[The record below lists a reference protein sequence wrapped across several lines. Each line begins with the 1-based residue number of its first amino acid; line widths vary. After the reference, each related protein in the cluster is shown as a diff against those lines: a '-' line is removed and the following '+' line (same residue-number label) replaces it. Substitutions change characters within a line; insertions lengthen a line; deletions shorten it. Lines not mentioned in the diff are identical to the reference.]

1 VLAVAVLAVTVSA
14 MTSQAAASRRGTSTA
29 RRPNVADML
38 RRTAAACVA
47 AEQLLNRGKVVSRSA
62 VAAQVAAELPTRTVG
77 ELREELTLLVS
88 RHVSSLPLVRGDLTL
103 DRYVACGAFRADLGA
118 AFDAVSAVDGADLDG
133 AVVGVVADG
142 LDGARLLDAVVVFES
157 HRHINLVWHQAHRYA
172 PRMRREPE
180 DLFGWGWHGLK
191 VALTRY
197 DPTRNAFSTY
207 ACACIVSKIRDGVRS
222 DMPIVKKMLTLRNKV
237 SAAEADLM
245 ATLGRMPTLEEVAE
259 HLAEDVERLKLLQV
273 QLALADSS
281 SIDELTRIDT
291 DSSFTPTWLADTDD
305 APDEVVEMSERAGRV
320 RDAVGD
326 LDEFDARLVQLL
338 VVDPQPLR
346 QVCVELGVTQR
357 QLRQHRTR
365 VFALLADQLG
375 DLATV

>member
-1 VLAVAVLAVTVSA
+1 
-14 MTSQAAASRRGTSTA
+14 MTAQAAASRRGTSTA

-38 RRTAAACVA
+38 LRTAAVCVA
-47 AEQLLNRGKVVSRSA
+47 CERLLNDATVISRSA
-62 VAAQVAAELPTRTVG
+62 LAAHVARELPTRTVG
-77 ELREELTLLVS
+77 ELRDELAVLVS
-88 RHVSSLPLVRGDLTL
+88 RFVSTLDTVRSSLTL
-103 DRYVACGAFRADLGA
+103 DRYVASGGLRTDLLTAFDAPEAVDGSQLGA
-118 AFDAVSAVDGADLDG
+118 AVEAVAADALPAQE
-133 AVVGVVADG
+133 
-142 LDGARLLDAVVVFES
+142 LLDAVVVFES

-237 SAAEADLM
+237 SAAEIDLTV
-245 ATLGRMPTLEEVAE
+245 TLGRLPTLEEVAQ

-281 SIDELTRIDT
+281 SIDELTHLET
-291 DSSFTPTWLADTDD
+291 DSSFTPGWLADTDD
-305 APDEVVEMSERAGRV
+305 TPDEQAERAERTARV
-320 RDAVGD
+320 RGAVGD
-326 LDEFDARLVQLL
+326 LDTFDAQLVQLL
-338 VVDPQPLR
+338 VVEQLPLR
-346 QVCVELGVTQR
+346 AVCDELGLTQR

-365 VFALLADQLG
+365 VFAALAGELAD
-375 DLATV
+375 LAEV

>member
-1 VLAVAVLAVTVSA
+1 VVRAAVTVPT

-38 RRTAAACVA
+38 RRTAAVCVA
-47 AEQLLNRGKVVSRSA
+47 AEHLLNDGKVVSRTQI
-62 VAAQVAAELPTRTVG
+62 AAHLAELLPTRTVG
-77 ELREELTLLVS
+77 ELRDELSVGVS
-88 RHVSSLPLVRGDLTL
+88 RHVSTLPAVRASLTL
-103 DRYVACGAFRADLGA
+103 DRYVASGGLRTDLA
-118 AFDAVSAVDGADLDG
+118 SAFDAAAPVDGSDIAAAVGEVTDL
-133 AVVGVVADG
+133 G
-142 LDGARLLDAVVVFES
+142 LAASALLDAVVVFES

-172 PRMRREPE
+172 PRLRREPE
-180 DLFGWGWHGLK
+180 DLFGWGWHGLR

-237 SAAEADLM
+237 SAAEAELTV
-245 ATLGRMPTLEEVAE
+245 TLGRLPTLEEVAQ
-259 HLAEDVERLKLLQV
+259 HLTEDVERLKLLQV

-281 SIDELTRIDT
+281 SIDELTRLEADT
-291 DSSFTPTWLADTDD
+291 SFTPGWLADSGESPADL
-305 APDEVVEMSERAGRV
+305 AERAERTDRV
-320 RDAVGD
+320 RDAVAD

-338 VVDPQPLR
+338 VVEQGPLR
-346 QVCVELGVTQR
+346 QVCEELGVTQR

-365 VFALLADQLG
+365 VFAALADQLA
-375 DLATV
+375 DLAQV

>member
-1 VLAVAVLAVTVSA
+1 
-14 MTSQAAASRRGTSTA
+14 M
-29 RRPNVADML
+29 
-38 RRTAAACVA
+38 CVA
-47 AEQLLNRGKVVSRSA
+47 AEQLLNGGKVVSRTDVA
-62 VAAQVAAELPTRTVG
+62 AHVAAQLPSRTVG
-77 ELREELTLLVS
+77 ELRSELTLVVS
-88 RHVSSLPLVRGDLTL
+88 QFVSSLPQVRANLTL
-103 DRYVACGAFRADLGA
+103 DRYVTSGGFRADLAA
-118 AFDAVSAVDGADLDG
+118 AFDQVVAVDGSDLSAAAAAASG
-133 AVVGVVADG
+133 DG
-142 LDGARLLDAVVVFES
+142 LDGPALLDAVVVFES

-237 SAAEADLM
+237 SAAEADLVVS
-245 ATLGRMPTLEEVAE
+245 LGRLPTLEEVAS
-259 HLAEDVERLKLLQV
+259 HLSEDVERLKLLQV

-281 SIDELTRIDT
+281 SIDELTRD
-291 DSSFTPTWLADTDD
+291 DSDSEFTPSWLADGGDS
-305 APDEVVEMSERAGRV
+305 PEVLAEQSERADRV
-320 RDAVGD
+320 RCALEG

-338 VVDPQPLR
+338 VVEQEPLR
-346 QVCVELGVTQR
+346 SVCTQLGVTQR

-365 VFALLADQLG
+365 VFSQLAGQLAD
-375 DLATV
+375 LAPAPSGV